1 VRAEE
6 KELEGPDL
14 EREQRVEASHREEH
28 EEEELPVD
36 VTETVRDASFEHR
49 SHVMDA
55 LQLIL
60 AGEKVNITLFYLP
73 QREQLALEALQ
84 AAVTGSDSMGEF
96 VFAEDRRGLLEQAL
110 AVLQQNLVYG
120 EPSQIAELQ
129 AKFDSMSE
137 QVGDLRGQLSSLED
151 AQEERDEFHIAAR
164 HGYGPP
170 PAATGETDEK
180 PEAQKADP
188 GLVDF
193 IAEALF
199 AMAEVA
205 PTRASTLAGEERPL
219 EKRPSSLMDGPEV
232 VHAPKKSSVYD
243 EDDLPVLS
251 PTASHDPSPQ
261 RRVVKELPVEDPKK
275 GKP

>member
-49 SHVMDA
+49 SRVMDA
-55 LQLIL
+55 LQLLL
-60 AGEKVNITLFYLP
+60 AGEKVNVSLFYLP
-73 QREQLALEALQ
+73 QREAHALETLQ
-84 AAVTGSDSMGEF
+84 TAITGTDSMGDF

-110 AVLQQNLVYG
+110 AVLQQNVVHG

-129 AKFDSMSE
+129 TKFDAMAG
-137 QVGDLRGQLSSLED
+137 QVGELRDKLASLED
-151 AQEERDEFHIAAR
+151 SQEERDEFHMAAR

-170 PAATGETDEK
+170 RPEGAETEDKPDE
-180 PEAQKADP
+180 
-188 GLVDF
+188 GLGAFV
-193 IAEALF
+193 
-199 AMAEVA
+199 
-205 PTRASTLAGEERPL
+205 ST
-219 EKRPSSLMDGPEV
+219 LMDGPEV
-232 VHAPKKSSVYD
+232 VHVPKKSSVYD
-243 EDDLPVLS
+243 EDDLPVLA

-261 RRVVKELPVEDPKK
+261 RRVVKELPVEDKK

>member
-1 VRAEE
+1 MRAED
-6 KELEGPDL
+6 KELEGPEL

-28 EEEELPVD
+28 EEQELPLD

-49 SHVMDA
+49 SRVMDA

-60 AGEKVNITLFYLP
+60 AGEKVNVPLFYLP

-84 AAVTGSDSMGEF
+84 AAVTGADSMGEF

-129 AKFDSMSE
+129 SKFDSMSE
-137 QVGDLRGQLSSLED
+137 QVGELRGHLSSLED
-151 AQEERDEFHIAAR
+151 SQEERDEFHIAAR

-180 PEAQKADP
+180 PVDE
-188 GLVDF
+188 GLGAFV
-193 IAEALF
+193 
-199 AMAEVA
+199 
-205 PTRASTLAGEERPL
+205 ST
-219 EKRPSSLMDGPEV
+219 LMDGPEV
-232 VHAPKKSSVYD
+232 VHEEKKSSVYD
-243 EDDLPVLS
+243 EDDLPVLA

-261 RRVVKELPVEDPKK
+261 RRVVKELPVEEKK